1 MGMHTGKFW
10 VYNII
15 GSVLWAGTIIT
26 LGVAFVTYYK
36 TILSYFSYILMG
48 IMLCIVIY
56 IYFFK
61 REAFMV
67 YIKEKEKEIEEK
79 TKEALMKKK

>member
-1 MGMHTGKFW
+1 MGMQTGKFW
-10 VYNII
+10 MYNII

-48 IMLCIVIY
+48 IMIISIVY
-56 IYFFK
+56 VYFFK
-61 REAFMV
+61 REAFLL
-67 YIKEKEKEIEEK
+67 YIKEKEKEMEDK
-79 TKEALMKKK
+79 TKEAMEKK

>member
-10 VYNII
+10 IYNII

-26 LGVAFVTYYK
+26 LGVTFVTYYK

-48 IMLCIVIY
+48 IMIVTILY
-56 IYFFK
+56 IYLFK
-61 REAFMV
+61 KEAFMA
-67 YIKEKEKEIEEK
+67 YMKEKEKEVEDK
-79 TKEALMKKK
+79 LKERMERK

>member
-1 MGMHTGKFW
+1 MQTGKFW
-10 VYNII
+10 LYNII
-15 GSVLWAGTIIT
+15 GSVFWAGTIIT

-48 IMLCIVIY
+48 IMIGSIMY

-61 REAFMV
+61 RESFMT
-67 YIKEKEKEIEEK
+67 YIKEKEKEIEDKAREK
-79 TKEALMKKK
+79 LEKIKKE